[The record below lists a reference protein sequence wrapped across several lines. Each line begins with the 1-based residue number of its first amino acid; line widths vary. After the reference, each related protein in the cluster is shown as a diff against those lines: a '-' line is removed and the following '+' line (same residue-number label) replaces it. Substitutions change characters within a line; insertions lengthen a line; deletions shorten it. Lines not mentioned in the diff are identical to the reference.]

1 MAITQLVLTWILL
14 GVLLIWMVTF
24 AILAIRPHSSKKV
37 ALENFPTP
45 SHPIP
50 LVSAPT
56 VLRVIASQPSQSHVG
71 AMSSEPPNDLGATP
85 VA

>member
-1 MAITQLVLTWILL
+1 MAIPQLVLTWTLFGI
-14 GVLLIWMVTF
+14 LLIWMVTF
-24 AILAIRPHSSKKV
+24 AVLAIRPHSSKKIT
-37 ALENFPTP
+37 LENFPTP

-56 VLRVIASQPSQSHVG
+56 ILRVIASQPLQSTVG
-71 AMSSEPPNDLGATP
+71 AMSSEPPGDIGATP

>member
-1 MAITQLVLTWILL
+1 MAIPQLVLTWTLLGILL
-14 GVLLIWMVTF
+14 SWMVTF

-37 ALENFPTP
+37 AQQDFPTP

-50 LVSAPT
+50 LVSAPAI
-56 VLRVIASQPSQSHVG
+56 LRVIASQPLQSPVG
-71 AMSSEPPNDLGATP
+71 VMRSEPPGDLGATP

>member
-1 MAITQLVLTWILL
+1 MAIPQLVLTWTLFGI
-14 GVLLIWMVTF
+14 LLIWMVTF
-24 AILAIRPHSSKKV
+24 AVLAIRPHSSKKV
-37 ALENFPTP
+37 TLDDFPTP

-56 VLRVIASQPSQSHVG
+56 ILRVIASQPLQSTVG
-71 AMSSEPPNDLGATP
+71 AMSSEPPGDIGATP

>member
-1 MAITQLVLTWILL
+1 MAITQLVLTWTLL
-14 GVLLIWMVTF
+14 GILLIWMVTF
-24 AILAIRPHSSKKV
+24 AVLALRPHSSKKV

-50 LVSAPT
+50 LVSAPAI
-56 VLRVIASQPSQSHVG
+56 LRVIASQPLQSPVG
-71 AMSSEPPNDLGATP
+71 AMSSEPPGDLGATP

>member
-1 MAITQLVLTWILL
+1 MAIPQLVLTWTLFGI
-14 GVLLIWMVTF
+14 LLIWMVTF
-24 AILAIRPHSSKKV
+24 AVLAIRPHSSKKV
-37 ALENFPTP
+37 ALDDFPTP

-56 VLRVIASQPSQSHVG
+56 ILRVIASQPLQSTVG
-71 AMSSEPPNDLGATP
+71 AMSSEPPGDIGATP